1 MLHNE
6 SVSANAQ
13 SAKAICSFCRKS
25 QDDVRTMVSGPSSVF
40 ICDECVVESL
50 RIIGRSP
57 GQLNLRVA
65 FSVFVFV
72 AALGYNFG
80 RIFRLKKTVQSK

>member
-1 MLHNE
+1 MAHDE
-6 SVSANAQ
+6 SVSENAQ
-13 SAKAICSFCRKS
+13 SDKAICSFCRKS
-25 QDDVRTMVSGPSSVF
+25 QDNVRTMVSGPNDVF

-50 RIIGRSP
+50 KVIGRSP

-72 AALGYNFG
+72 ASLGHNVRRFLH
-80 RIFRLKKTVQSK
+80 LKNTARSK